1 MRKISTLSLLITLVI
16 SNSVFAQGPGT
27 SAVPFLLIAP
37 GARAGGMGES
47 GVALATDATA
57 IFWNPAGL
65 AFQYEDPEFDTI
77 GEASFMHTQ
86 WLPQFNFSDLFYDY
100 FAMRYYLED
109 IGMVGMSFT
118 WLNLGES
125 IETDTDGQE
134 VSKFNSQEYAVTLA
148 YATKL
153 QENLG
158 LGVNVKI
165 IRSELAPEGVTV
177 GTETTDGLAT
187 GFALDFGVL
196 WEPGYDVL
204 EKRLRLGA
212 NLANFGPAI
221 FYNDKAQ
228 SDPLPTIIRLGAAYK
243 IFDDEFNRIVATYE
257 TTRMLVR
264 KEPGAK
270 TADDFVTAVFYS
282 SWAKGSLKDRLNSF
296 THAVGLEYWYGNLIA
311 LRTGFFNEHKDFGNR
326 KFITFGAG
334 LTYDIFGF
342 DFGYISDNEESPLAD
357 TMRFSLS
364 VKF

>member
-1 MRKISTLSLLITLVI
+1 MRKILIFSTLLILMI
-16 SNSVFAQGPGT
+16 GNSVFAQGPGT
-27 SAVPFLLIAP
+27 SAVPFLMIAP

-47 GVALATDATA
+47 GVALANDATA

-65 AFQYEDPEFDTI
+65 AFQYEDPEYDTI

-100 FAMRYYLED
+100 FALRYYMED

-125 IETDTDGQE
+125 IETDNEGNEGQR
-134 VSKFNSQEYAVTLA
+134 FNSQEYAITLA

-153 QENLG
+153 EDNLG

-165 IRSELAPEGVTV
+165 IRSELAPEGVNV
-177 GTETTDGLAT
+177 GTEKTDGLAT

-196 WEPGYDVL
+196 WEPDYNIL

-212 NLANFGPAI
+212 NLSNFGPAI

-228 SDPLPTIIRLGAAYK
+228 SDPLPTLLRLGAAYK
-243 IFDDEFNRIVATYE
+243 VFDDEFNRIVVTYE

-264 KEPGAK
+264 KDGAK
-270 TADDFVTAVFYS
+270 ADDFLTAVFYS
-282 SWAKGSLKDRLNSF
+282 SWVKGSVKDRLNSF
-296 THAVGLEYWYGNLIA
+296 THSMGLEYWYGNLIA
-311 LRTGFFNEHKDFGNR
+311 LRAGFFNEHKDFGNR

-334 LTYDIFGF
+334 LVYDIFGF

>member
-1 MRKISTLSLLITLVI
+1 MKKIITLSALFVLMIN
-16 SNSVFAQGPGT
+16 NSIFAQGPGT
-27 SAVPFLLIAP
+27 SAVPFLMIAP
-37 GARAGGMGES
+37 GAKAGGMGES
-47 GVALATDATA
+47 GVALANDATA

-65 AFQYEDPEFDTI
+65 AFQYEDPEYDAI

-125 IETDTDGQE
+125 IETDTEGNEGQ
-134 VSKFNSQEYAVTLA
+134 KFTSQEYAITLA

-153 QENLG
+153 EDNLG
-158 LGVNVKI
+158 LGVNVKV
-165 IRSELAPEGVTV
+165 IRSELAPDGVTV
-177 GTETTDGLAT
+177 GTETTDGQAT

-196 WEPGYDVL
+196 WEPDYDIFDN
-204 EKRLRLGA
+204 KLRLGA

-228 SDPLPTIIRLGAAYK
+228 ADPLPTILRLGAAYK
-243 IFDDEFNRIVATYE
+243 ILDDDFNRITMTYE

-264 KEPGAK
+264 KEGAD
-270 TADDFVTAVFYS
+270 ADNFIEAVFYS
-282 SWAKGSLKDRLNSF
+282 SWAKGSVKDRLNSF
-296 THAVGLEYWYGNLIA
+296 THSVGLEYWYGNLIA

-334 LTYDIFGF
+334 LVYDIFGF